1 MRTSNIRAAIV
12 FAVCLLTIATPR
24 FAAALETLQPG
35 EKLTLERAI
44 ELTLRNH
51 PRGLE
56 MKAQATAANERVGE
70 ARAALLP
77 QVYSAAEYL
86 RSTDNPIGNTTFL
99 NPGFLPRITGT
110 LHGAAA
116 NAAPSFS
123 TSTTNNYVGGVAVQ
137 QYLFDF
143 GRVRGLIEQ
152 RDEEAHAA
160 LSQSQ
165 LMELDLIFEAAQRYF
180 ALLAAGQKVRV
191 YQKAIE
197 QRSEQLHAAQVKAS
211 ANLTPQIDVLTA
223 QAALARAKTD
233 LLEVSDERDIARVAL
248 NNTMAIDRNAPDYDL
263 ADVLT
268 YQPVSG
274 SLESF
279 FTSAIA
285 SRPDLR
291 ALEAGAR
298 AAGAQIKQARSDY
311 FPSAGAT
318 AGYSAIGTGLPAA
331 NNFNAGIV
339 ITWPIFNGFST
350 QHQVQEAKAT
360 QNAIRYAIEDLEQR
374 VWLDVKS
381 SYLQLQTAVDRIHQ
395 AEATL
400 AASSGQ
406 LELADKR
413 YNAGLGNI
421 IELTDAERFYIQD
434 DAAYVDA
441 LYAYSVAKAT
451 LDRVTGA
458 SLQSLASK

>member
-1 MRTSNIRAAIV
+1 MRISNIRAAIV
-12 FAVCLLTIATPR
+12 LAGCLLTIATPQ
-24 FAAALETLQPG
+24 FAGALETLQPG

-56 MKAQATAANERVGE
+56 MKSEAIAANERVGE

-99 NPGFLPRITGT
+99 NPGFIPRITGT
-110 LHGAAA
+110 LHGAPA
-116 NAAPSFS
+116 NAVQSFS
-123 TSTTNNYVGGVAVQ
+123 TSTTDNYLGGVAVQ

-160 LSQSQ
+160 SFQSQ
-165 LMELDLIFEAAQRYF
+165 LTELELVFEAAQRYF
-180 ALLAAGQKVRV
+180 ALLAAGQKVKV

-197 QRSEQLHAAQVKAS
+197 QRSEQLHAAKVKAS

-223 QAALARAKTD
+223 QAALARANTD

-248 NNTMAIDRNAPDYDL
+248 NNTMAIDRNAPDYEL

-274 SLESF
+274 SLEAF
-279 FTSAIA
+279 FASAIA

-291 ALEAGAR
+291 ALEAEAR
-298 AAGAQIKQARSDY
+298 AAGAQVKQARSDY
-311 FPSAGAT
+311 FPTAGAT
-318 AGYSAIGTGLPAA
+318 AGYSALGTGLPAA

-339 ITWPIFNGFST
+339 ITWPIFNGFAT
-350 QHQVQEAKAT
+350 EHQVQEAKAT

-381 SYLQLQTAVDRIHQ
+381 AYLQLQTSVERIHQ

-441 LYAYSVAKAT
+441 LYGYSVAKAT
-451 LDRVTGA
+451 LDRVTGL
-458 SLQSLASK
+458 S

>member
-1 MRTSNIRAAIV
+1 MRTSILRTAVA
-12 FAVCLLTIATPR
+12 FAGCLLTIATPQ
-24 FAAALETLQPG
+24 FAGALETLQPG

-56 MKAQATAANERVGE
+56 MKSEALAANERVGE

-86 RSTDNPIGNTTFL
+86 RSTDNPIGNTTYL

-110 LHGAAA
+110 LHGGSAS
-116 NAAPSFS
+116 PSQTFS
-123 TSTTNNYVGGVAVQ
+123 SVNNYLGGVAVQ
-137 QYLFDF
+137 QYVFDF

-152 RDEEAHAA
+152 RDEEAHVAWFQA
-160 LSQSQ
+160 QAT
-165 LMELDLIFEAAQRYF
+165 ELDLVFEAAQRYF
-180 ALLAAGQKVRV
+180 ALLAAGQKVKV

-197 QRSEQLHAAQVKAS
+197 QRSEQFHAAQVKAS
-211 ANLTPQIDVLTA
+211 ANLTPQIDVVTA
-223 QAALARAKTD
+223 QAALARAQTD
-233 LLEVSDERDIARVAL
+233 LLEASDERDIARVAL
-248 NNTMAIDRNAPDYDL
+248 NNTMAIDRNAPDYEL

-279 FTSAIA
+279 FASAVA
-285 SRPDLR
+285 SRPDLH
-291 ALEAGAR
+291 ALEAAAR

-311 FPSAGAT
+311 FPSVGAT
-318 AGYSAIGTGLPAA
+318 AGYSAMGTGLPAA

-339 ITWPIFNGFST
+339 VTWPIFNGFAT
-350 QHQVQEAKAT
+350 EHQVEEAKAT
-360 QNAIRYAIEDLEQR
+360 QNAIRYSIEDLEQR

-381 SYLQLQTAVDRIHQ
+381 AYLELQTSVERIHQ

-441 LYAYSVAKAT
+441 LYGYSVAKAT

-458 SLQSLASK
+458 SLQKVGGK

>member
-1 MRTSNIRAAIV
+1 MRTSIPSAAIV
-12 FAVCLLTIATPR
+12 FAGFLLTIATPR

-51 PRGLE
+51 PRGFE
-56 MKAQATAANERVGE
+56 MKSEAIAANERVGE

-77 QVYSAAEYL
+77 QVYSAAEYA
-86 RSTDNPIGNTTFL
+86 RSTDNPIGNTTYF

-110 LHGAAA
+110 LHGGPA
-116 NAAPSFS
+116 NPGQSFS
-123 TSTTNNYVGGVAVQ
+123 TTDNYLGGVAVQ
-137 QYLFDF
+137 QYVFDF

-152 RDEEAHAA
+152 RNEEEHAA

-165 LMELDLIFEAAQRYF
+165 LTELDLVFEAAQRYF
-180 ALLAAGQKVRV
+180 ALLAAGQKVKV

-197 QRSEQLHAAQVKAS
+197 QRSEQLHAAKVKAS

-223 QAALARAKTD
+223 QAALTRAQTD
-233 LLEVSDERDIARVAL
+233 LLEASDQQDIARVAL
-248 NNTMAIDRNAPDYDL
+248 NNTMAISRNAPNYDL

-268 YQPVSG
+268 YKQVSG
-274 SLESF
+274 DIESYF
-279 FTSAIA
+279 SSAIA
-285 SRPDLR
+285 MRPDLQV
-291 ALEAGAR
+291 LEAEAR

-311 FPSAGAT
+311 FPTVGAT

-331 NNFNAGIV
+331 NNFNAGLV
-339 ITWPIFNGFST
+339 ITWPIFNGFAT
-350 QHQVQEAKAT
+350 EHQVQEAKAT
-360 QNAIRYAIEDLEQR
+360 QNAIRYAIEDLELR

-381 SYLQLQTAVDRIHQ
+381 AYLQLQTSVERIHQ

-441 LYAYSVAKAT
+441 LYGYSVAKAT
-451 LDRVTGA
+451 LDRVTGM
-458 SLQSLASK
+458 SLQSVAAK

>member
-1 MRTSNIRAAIV
+1 MKSEAIAADQRA
-12 FAVCLLTIATPR
+12 
-24 FAAALETLQPG
+24 
-35 EKLTLERAI
+35 
-44 ELTLRNH
+44 
-51 PRGLE
+51 
-56 MKAQATAANERVGE
+56 GE

-86 RSTDNPIGNTTFL
+86 RSTDNPIGNSTYL
-99 NPGFLPRITGT
+99 NPGFIPRITGT
-110 LHGAAA
+110 LHGAPA
-116 NAAPSFS
+116 NAAESFS
-123 TSTTNNYVGGVAVQ
+123 TSTTDNYLGGVAVQ

-152 RDEEAHAA
+152 RDEEAQVASFQTQA
-160 LSQSQ
+160 T
-165 LMELDLIFEAAQRYF
+165 ELDLVFEAAQRYF
-180 ALLAAGQKVRV
+180 ALLATGQRVKV

-223 QAALARAKTD
+223 QAALTRAQTD
-233 LLEVSDERDIARVAL
+233 LLEASDQQDIARVAL
-248 NNTMAIDRNAPDYDL
+248 NNTMAISRNAPNYEL

-274 SLESF
+274 NLEAF
-279 FTSAIA
+279 FASAIA
-285 SRPDLR
+285 LRPDLH
-291 ALEAGAR
+291 ALEAQAR
-298 AAGAQIKQARSDY
+298 AAGARIKQARSDY
-311 FPSAGAT
+311 YPSMGAT
-318 AGYSAIGTGLPAA
+318 AGYSAMGTGLPAS

-339 ITWPIFNGFST
+339 VIWPIFNGFAT
-350 QHQVQEAKAT
+350 QHQVDEAKAI
-360 QNAIRYAIEDLEQR
+360 QNAIRYSIEDLELR

-381 SYLQLQTAVDRIHQ
+381 AYLELQTSVERIHQ
-395 AEATL
+395 AEETL

-441 LYAYSVAKAT
+441 LYAYSIAKAT
-451 LDRVTGA
+451 LDRVTG
-458 SLQSLASK
+458 SSMQEVTGK

>member
-1 MRTSNIRAAIV
+1 MQILTSRATIV
-12 FAVCLLTIATPR
+12 FAGCLLTIATSRPV
-24 FAAALETLQPG
+24 AALESLTPG

-44 ELTLRNH
+44 QLTLRNH

-56 MKAQATAANERVGE
+56 MKSEAVAANERVGE

-86 RSTDNPIGNTTFL
+86 RSTDNPIGNTTYL
-99 NPGFLPRITGT
+99 NPGFIPRITGT
-110 LHGAAA
+110 LHGAPASAA
-116 NAAPSFS
+116 QSLS
-123 TSTTNNYVGGVAVQ
+123 TSTTNNYLGGVAVQ

-152 RDEEAHAA
+152 RDDEAQVA
-160 LSQSQ
+160 SFQSQ
-165 LMELDLIFEAAQRYF
+165 ATELDLVFEAAQRYF
-180 ALLAAGQKVRV
+180 ALLAAGQKVKV

-223 QAALARAKTD
+223 QAALTRARTD
-233 LLEVSDERDIARVAL
+233 LLEASDQQDIARVAL
-248 NNTMAIDRNAPDYDL
+248 NNAMAIDRNAPDYEL
-263 ADVLT
+263 AEVLT
-268 YQPVSG
+268 YKPVSG

-279 FTSAIA
+279 FSSAIA
-285 SRPDLR
+285 LRPDLR
-291 ALEAGAR
+291 ALEAEAR

-311 FPSAGAT
+311 YPSMGAT
-318 AGYSAIGTGLPAA
+318 AGYSAMGTGLPAA

-339 ITWPIFNGFST
+339 VIWPIFNGFAT
-350 QHQVQEAKAT
+350 EHQVDEAKAT
-360 QNAIRYAIEDLEQR
+360 QNAIRYSIEDLEQR

-381 SYLQLQTAVDRIHQ
+381 AYLELQTSVERIHQ

-434 DAAYVDA
+434 DSAYVDA
-441 LYAYSVAKAT
+441 LYGYSVAKAT

-458 SLQSLASK
+458 SMQQLSTK

>member
-1 MRTSNIRAAIV
+1 MQILTSRATIV
-12 FAVCLLTIATPR
+12 FASCLLTIATSRPV
-24 FAAALETLQPG
+24 AALESLTPG

-56 MKAQATAANERVGE
+56 MKSEAVAANERVGE
-70 ARAALLP
+70 ARAALMP

-86 RSTDNPIGNTTFL
+86 RSTDNPIGNTTYL
-99 NPGFLPRITGT
+99 NPGFIPRITGT
-110 LHGAAA
+110 LHGAPASAA
-116 NAAPSFS
+116 QSLS
-123 TSTTNNYVGGVAVQ
+123 TSTTNNYLGGVAVQ

-152 RDEEAHAA
+152 RDDEAQVASFEA
-160 LSQSQ
+160 QAT
-165 LMELDLIFEAAQRYF
+165 ELDLVFEAAQRYF
-180 ALLAAGQKVRV
+180 ALLAIGQKVKV

-223 QAALARAKTD
+223 QAALTRAQTD
-233 LLEVSDERDIARVAL
+233 LLEASDQRDVARVAL
-248 NNTMAIDRNAPDYDL
+248 NNAMAIDRNAPDYEL

-268 YQPVSG
+268 YKPVSG
-274 SLESF
+274 SLEAF
-279 FTSAIA
+279 FSSAIA
-285 SRPDLR
+285 LRPDLR
-291 ALEAGAR
+291 ALEAEAR

-311 FPSAGAT
+311 YPSMGAT
-318 AGYSAIGTGLPAA
+318 AGYSAMGTGSPAA

-339 ITWPIFNGFST
+339 VIWPIFNGFAT
-350 QHQVQEAKAT
+350 EHQVDEAKAT
-360 QNAIRYAIEDLEQR
+360 QNAIRYSIEDLEQR

-381 SYLQLQTAVDRIHQ
+381 AYLELQTSVERIHQ

-441 LYAYSVAKAT
+441 LYGYSVAKAT

-458 SLQSLASK
+458 SMQQVSAR

>member
-1 MRTSNIRAAIV
+1 MSISITRAAIV
-12 FAVCLLTIATPR
+12 FAGCLLTIATPQ
-24 FAAALETLQPG
+24 FASALETLHPG

-44 ELTLRNH
+44 ELSLRNH

-56 MKAQATAANERVGE
+56 MKSKAIAANERVGE

-99 NPGFLPRITGT
+99 NPGFIPRITGT
-110 LHGAAA
+110 LHGAPA
-116 NAAPSFS
+116 NAAQSFS
-123 TSTTNNYVGGVAVQ
+123 TSTTDNYLGGVAVQ

-143 GRVRGLIEQ
+143 GKVRGKIEQ

-160 LSQSQ
+160 LSQSR

-180 ALLAAGQKVRV
+180 ALLATAQKVKV
-191 YQKAIE
+191 YQKAID

-233 LLEVSDERDIARVAL
+233 LLEASDERDIARVAL
-248 NNTMAIDRNAPDYDL
+248 NSAMALDRNAPDYEL

-268 YQPVSG
+268 YQPASG
-274 SLESF
+274 KLESF
-279 FTSAIA
+279 FASAIA
-285 SRPDLR
+285 SRPDLQV
-291 ALEAGAR
+291 LEAEAR
-298 AAGAQIKQARSDY
+298 AAGAQVKQARSDY

-318 AGYSAIGTGLPAA
+318 AGYSAMGTGLPAA

-339 ITWPIFNGFST
+339 ITWPIFNGFAT

-381 SYLQLQTAVDRIHQ
+381 AYLQLQTSVERIHQ

-413 YNAGLGNI
+413 YKAGLGNI

-441 LYAYSVAKAT
+441 LYGYSVAKAT

-458 SLQSLASK
+458 SLQSVAGK

>member
-1 MRTSNIRAAIV
+1 MQILTSRATIV
-12 FAVCLLTIATPR
+12 FAGCLLTIATSRP
-24 FAAALETLQPG
+24 AAALESLTPG

-44 ELTLRNH
+44 QLTLRNH

-56 MKAQATAANERVGE
+56 MKSEAVAANERVGE

-86 RSTDNPIGNTTFL
+86 RSTDNPIGNTTYL
-99 NPGFLPRITGT
+99 NPGFIPRITGT
-110 LHGAAA
+110 LHGAPASAA
-116 NAAPSFS
+116 QSLS
-123 TSTTNNYVGGVAVQ
+123 TSTTNNYLGGVAVQ

-152 RDEEAHAA
+152 RADEAQVA
-160 LSQSQ
+160 SFQSQ
-165 LMELDLIFEAAQRYF
+165 ATELDLVFEAAQRYF
-180 ALLAAGQKVRV
+180 ALLAAGQKVKV

-223 QAALARAKTD
+223 QAALTRARTD
-233 LLEVSDERDIARVAL
+233 LLEASDQQDIARVAL
-248 NNTMAIDRNAPDYDL
+248 NNAMAIDRNAPDYEL

-268 YQPVSG
+268 YKPVSG

-279 FTSAIA
+279 FSSAIA
-285 SRPDLR
+285 LRPDLR
-291 ALEAGAR
+291 ALEAEAR

-311 FPSAGAT
+311 YPSMGAT
-318 AGYSAIGTGLPAA
+318 AGYSAMGTGLPAA

-339 ITWPIFNGFST
+339 VIWPIFNGFAT
-350 QHQVQEAKAT
+350 EHQVDEAKAT
-360 QNAIRYAIEDLEQR
+360 QNAIRYSIEDLEQR

-381 SYLQLQTAVDRIHQ
+381 AYLELQTSVERIHQ

-434 DAAYVDA
+434 DSAYVDA
-441 LYAYSVAKAT
+441 LYGYSVAKAT

-458 SLQSLASK
+458 SMRQLSGK